1 MIAIASPV
9 EENTVDFKKRKLESL
24 EFQRDV
30 RKAST
35 IINSF
40 LECIVPR

>member
-1 MIAIASPV
+1 VVIAIASPV

-30 RKAST
+30 TEDSSLF
-35 IINSF
+35 IFFILS
-40 LECIVPR
+40 

>member
-1 MIAIASPV
+1 MVIAIASPV

-30 RKAST
+30 TEDSSLF
-35 IINSF
+35 IFFISS
-40 LECIVPR
+40 